1 MLFIIAIIVG
11 VLAAGAGLWGF
22 AFAALAFAVIMRWLF
37 AFLLPAFII
46 LLILALVLELPS
58 STMPDP
64 PHGAE
69 IPFPTDKEE
78 NERRGN

>member
-46 LLILALVLELPS
+46 LLILALVL
-58 STMPDP
+58 
-64 PHGAE
+64 
-69 IPFPTDKEE
+69 
-78 NERRGN
+78 